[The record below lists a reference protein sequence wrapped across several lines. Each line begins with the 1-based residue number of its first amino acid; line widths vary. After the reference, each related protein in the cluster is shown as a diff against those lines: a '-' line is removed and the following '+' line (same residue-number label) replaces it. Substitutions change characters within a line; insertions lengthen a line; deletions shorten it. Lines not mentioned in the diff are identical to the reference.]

1 MGSGWRYK
9 KGNPEYDRYI
19 RSAAWRAKA
28 DQRLEIDNGLCQ
40 VCGKEATDVHH
51 LTYDRFGHEEMNDL
65 VSLCR
70 KCHCKAEDLY
80 DPAITP
86 WAMNEVKPEG
96 NNFMAAMRSD
106 AARIA
111 PIVFEWL
118 KDVCGKDF
126 DAMMR
131 LRQPDDPE
139 GKKYWGVL
147 RRAVDALCRKRY
159 SRNCVEDRTDIML
172 GSITDHVSVICLQQI
187 EHHVRNSIQSELH
200 DAVMQKY
207 GTLGKWKDVAT
218 EFGITNGTLQT
229 LRRDDGSSFGP
240 SLREVVLHY
249 CGLDAAA
256 GIRPL
261 EGFVCLTAED
271 YAKLNDYADYV
282 IAVSGTGRFK
292 GERGRERVEKECRK
306 G

>member
-70 KCHCKAEDLY
+70 KCHCNAEDLY

-139 GKKYWGVL
+139 GKKYWDVL

-200 DAVMQKY
+200 DAVMQKSVL
-207 GTLGKWKDVAT
+207 LG
-218 EFGITNGTLQT
+218 NGRTSPQSSVLQT
-229 LRRDDGSSFGP
+229 VRCKLCAVMMEAALAHLFG
-240 SLREVVLHY
+240 
-249 CGLDAAA
+249 
-256 GIRPL
+256 
-261 EGFVCLTAED
+261 
-271 YAKLNDYADYV
+271 K
-282 IAVSGTGRFK
+282 
-292 GERGRERVEKECRK
+292 
-306 G
+306 